1 MFQKFLRQNKDSFYL
16 VFRLLVGFMF
26 MLHGAQKLG
35 ILDGGFGFPSSGLMI
50 LASIIEFVGGLFILV
65 GAFVEVAAFFGGITM
80 IWAYLKVHAVN
91 GWNPLLNKGELA
103 LLYLAAFLVLM
114 TVGPGK
120 KWVLRR

>member
-1 MFQKFLRQNKDSFYL
+1 MFQKFLKQNKDSFYL

-35 ILDGGFGFPSSGLMI
+35 ILEGSFSFPSSGLMI
-50 LASIIEFVGGLFILV
+50 LASIIEFVGGILIV
-65 GAFVEVAAFFGGITM
+65 LGAFTEVAAFFGGITM
-80 IWAYLKVHAVN
+80 IWAYISVHAGN
-91 GWNPLLNKGELA
+91 GWNPLVNKGELA

-114 TVGPGK
+114 TLGPGK